1 MLTSLPYW
9 ILLKR
14 MTAQQLQRFCRS
26 TGVEIP
32 KKCTLIRESLYSVA
46 KYKYDQWDKVLND
59 PSTQLSDLIEAFGS
73 IDNCYDVCEAKAF
86 CRKKIMLMEPG
97 DEILV
102 M

>member
-1 MLTSLPYW
+1 M
-9 ILLKR
+9 LLKLS
-14 MTAQQLQRFCRS
+14 TINGIRS
-26 TGVEIP
+26 
-32 KKCTLIRESLYSVA
+32 
-46 KYKYDQWDKVLND
+46 ND
-59 PSTQLSDLIEAFGS
+59 PSNPLSDLIEAFGS